1 MKHKNISYETR
12 NIPGYNPP
20 QSQKEK
26 DKTKQYPHLQP
37 FFKNK
42 EEKK

>member
-20 QSQKEK
+20 QSKKK
-26 DKTKQYPHLQP
+26 DGKPGQYPHLQP
-37 FFKNK
+37 FMKNK